1 VLVGYETFA
10 GRICQLADQTVV
22 TPGTVAKLLDEAL
35 IERVVFDGPSRVIDV
50 GQARCF
56 TGALRRAIEVRDR
69 ECQWDSCHVPY
80 QRCEID
86 HIQPYAEG
94 GPTTQDN
101 GECKCGQH
109 NRHKGNG
116 TGREP
121 PDTG

>member
-69 ECQWDSCHVPY
+69 ECQWDGCHVPY
-80 QRCEID
+80 PHCEVD
-86 HIQPYAEG
+86 HIQPHAQG
-94 GPTTQDN
+94 GPTTQTN
-101 GECKCGQH
+101 GRLGCGPH
-109 NRHKGNG
+109 NRHKGNQ

-121 PDTG
+121 PDTS